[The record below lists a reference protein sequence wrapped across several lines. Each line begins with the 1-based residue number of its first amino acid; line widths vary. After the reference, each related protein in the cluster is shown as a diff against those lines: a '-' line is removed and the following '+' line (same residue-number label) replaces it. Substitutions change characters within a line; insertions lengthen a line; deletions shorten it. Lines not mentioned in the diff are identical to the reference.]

1 MRRWELSVAVL
12 GILRVVPAPH
22 RNSIL
27 RSVVV
32 GFVSLGVL
40 AEVMHGRAASLRV
53 PETRG
58 STSVVVL
65 GYPSWRG
72 GQPHPVQRWRV
83 ELAKKTIDRHGAD
96 RVVLSGGPTR
106 TGPTEASVMAKL
118 AVAVGI
124 DPAIIILE
132 SESMNTWSNV
142 KLSSALVAD
151 SAVVILVSDP
161 VHAAW
166 ARKYWLRQHPSDAD
180 RVFVTPCAGLGSW
193 WMKIPTALDGF
204 RRSAQSVLRTHT

>member
-1 MRRWELSVAVL
+1 MH
-12 GILRVVPAPH
+12 APQ
-22 RNSIL
+22 RDSIL

-32 GFVSLGVL
+32 GFVSLGVM
-40 AEVMHGRAASLRV
+40 AEVMHSRAASLRV
-53 PETRG
+53 PESG

-65 GYPSWRG
+65 GFPSLPG
-72 GQPHPVQRWRV
+72 GRPHPVQRWRV
-83 ELAKKTIDRHGAD
+83 KLAKKTIDRHGAH
-96 RVVLSGGPTR
+96 RVVLSGGQTR
-106 TGPTEASVMAKL
+106 SGPSEASVMAKL

-124 DPAIIILE
+124 DPTITILE

-142 KLSSALVAD
+142 EFSSTLVAD
-151 SAVVILVSDP
+151 SAVIILVSDP

-166 ARKYWLRQHPSDAD
+166 ARRYWLRQHPSDAD

-204 RRSAQSVLRTHT
+204 RRLAQSVLRAAA